1 MLAQWKLSETALEI
15 LAERFPDFSPEAC
28 LLKTVAVNAIYGTQ
42 LLATVRMAKHVE
54 KLLCNSSV
62 KSLGPEIVQ
71 QIACLPASD
80 GQKKRMAVSFAS
92 KFCHFFVDSE
102 RFPIYDDAAR
112 EALKLHLG
120 PKICNTNEASPYL
133 GFCTNLERLRKTAN
147 LQPGTKQLDRYL
159 WLTGMFMR
167 WIKESSKTNPR
178 VNTELKEL
186 FQRPSSA
193 IAAELRAMLPETLA
207 AQIGPA

>member
-71 QIACLPASD
+71 QIDSLPALD

-102 RFPIYDDAAR
+102 RFPI
-112 EALKLHLG
+112 
-120 PKICNTNEASPYL
+120 
-133 GFCTNLERLRKTAN
+133 
-147 LQPGTKQLDRYL
+147 
-159 WLTGMFMR
+159 
-167 WIKESSKTNPR
+167 
-178 VNTELKEL
+178 
-186 FQRPSSA
+186 
-193 IAAELRAMLPETLA
+193 
-207 AQIGPA
+207 